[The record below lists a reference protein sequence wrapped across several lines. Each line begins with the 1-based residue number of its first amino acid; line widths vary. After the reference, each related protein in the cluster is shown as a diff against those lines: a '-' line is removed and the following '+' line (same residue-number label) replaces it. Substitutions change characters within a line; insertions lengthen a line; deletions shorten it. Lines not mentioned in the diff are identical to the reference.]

1 MPIIQGIKRKNPL
14 DINKNVKIG
23 VAFPLDSS
31 NMFTGT
37 PTTKEQVKNNLI
49 NLLLTKKGERVNHP
63 NFGVA
68 LQDYLFEQNIDKNT
82 LFDEIYSQIQ
92 IFIPEITLVDAD
104 IDFIP
109 DEHTLKIKI
118 IYQFNLDNTQDAI
131 TITI

>member
-1 MPIIQGIKRKNPL
+1 MPIIQGTRRINPL
-14 DINKNVKIG
+14 DIINNVTIG
-23 VAFPLDSS
+23 VAFPLDET

-37 PTTKEQVKNNLI
+37 PTTKEQVKNNLL

-68 LQDYLFEQNIDKNT
+68 LQNYLFEQNINPDNVEE
-82 LFDEIYSQIQ
+82 EINQQIN
-92 IFIPEITLVDAD
+92 IYIPEIFLVSTD

-109 DEHTLKIKI
+109 DEHTLNIKI
-118 IYQFNLDNTQDAI
+118 TYQFKLDNTQDAI